1 MNPSDSKGQLKLID
15 KLLAEGPSDRISLAP
30 GLPATGSDS
39 KSVLWGKFQRVKVD
53 GKMCQVIRCKECD
66 TVMIHRAGTPYD
78 HSVGRSSGNAPISR
92 HLCPKTQASQPPIT
106 ALLKKI
112 IPDGVKRTE
121 KKAVSEAL
129 SSMCV
134 EDMRPFSVVEGEP
147 GA

>member
-1 MNPSDSKGQLKLID
+1 MNPSDSKGQLKLIE
-15 KLLAEGPSDRISLAP
+15 KLLAEGPSDRISFAP

-39 KSVLWGKFQRVKVD
+39 KSVLLGKFQRVKVD
-53 GKMCQVIRCKECD
+53 GKMRQVIRCKECG

-78 HSVGRSSGNAPISR
+78 HSVGRSSGNAPLSR

-106 ALLKKI
+106 ALLKKT